1 MKPCF
6 PDFTKVFTY
15 KDGELYRDGKL
26 AGTVTALGYRQVYL
40 DKKVYLAHR
49 VIFAMHWGFLPQF
62 IDHID
67 GNRLN
72 NKIENLRQCTQQQ
85 NQYNTKAKARNKV
98 GIKNVQWA
106 KNTYRVDMRINGKLT
121 YLGSFKDLEL
131 AELVAKEARNKYHG
145 EFAHA

>member
-15 KDGELYRDGKL
+15 KDGELYRNGKI
-26 AGTVTALGYRQVYL
+26 AGTVTTTGYKQVYL

-85 NQYNTKAKARNKV
+85 NQYNTKAKAKNKV

-106 KNTYRVDMRINGKLT
+106 RNTYRVDIRINGKLT
-121 YLGSFKDLEL
+121 YLGSFKDVEL
-131 AELVAKEARNKYHG
+131 AELVAQEARKKYHG
-145 EFAHA
+145 EFAHV